1 MAPWARIVAQI
12 LVGAGN
18 TFAKAFAQAY
28 QQAQHNSA
36 RGGVSKETANK
47 ILGRMSRMFQQIY
60 FQFIQFHQNL
70 GILLLKQ

>member
-28 QQAQHNSA
+28 QQAQHQSA
-36 RGGVSKETANK
+36 RGGAMKETTNK
-47 ILGRMSRMFQQIY
+47 ILGKMSRTFVFTLIIAY
-60 FQFIQFHQNL
+60 
-70 GILLLKQ
+70 